1 MIRSMTGF
9 GKASGHILGQEVVVE
24 ISAVN
29 HRYFDISLRLPTNW
43 GALESEIKQLLR
55 EKISRGKINGTVSRK
70 GLPAKGQAVQFDME
84 TARQYIEAASKL
96 AEVLKTD
103 ETLSLNVL
111 MRLEGV
117 FVPVEPEE
125 DVESIRQPLLKL
137 VCDATDKL
145 NKMRALE
152 GEKLADDIRQ
162 RLTYIATI
170 LTRVESRLPEI
181 SAEYEKRLR
190 TRIDE
195 LKGEVNL
202 TEERI
207 AIEVA
212 LLAEKAD
219 VSEELV
225 RMKAHLGHMT
235 DLLNE
240 HEPVGRRLD
249 FLTQELQRE
258 TNTLGVKTRES
269 GMIQEILTVKAEVE
283 KIREQVQNIE

>member
-9 GKASGHILGQEVVVE
+9 GKASGTLHDQEVVVE
-24 ISAVN
+24 ISSVN

-43 GALESEIKQLLR
+43 GALESEIKQVLR

-70 GLPAKGQAVQFDME
+70 GLPLKGQSIQFDFE
-84 TARQYIEAASKL
+84 TAKQYVDAAAKL
-96 AEVLKTD
+96 ADLLKTE

-125 DVESIRQPLLKL
+125 DVESIRGPLLQL
-137 VCDATDKL
+137 VNRAADKL
-145 NKMRALE
+145 NNMRLLE
-152 GEKLADDIRQ
+152 GEKLCLDIRQ
-162 RLTYIATI
+162 RLNSIETTLLKI
-170 LTRVESRLPEI
+170 EQRLPEI

-195 LKGEVNL
+195 LKGEASL
-202 TEERI
+202 TEDRI
-207 AIEVA
+207 ALEVA

-219 VSEELV
+219 PSEEIV
-225 RMKAHLGHMT
+225 RIKAHLSHMNS
-235 DLLNE
+235 LLSDR
-240 HEPVGRRLD
+240 EPVGRRLD

-258 TNTLGVKTRES
+258 TNTLGVKTRDS
-269 GMIQEILTVKAEVE
+269 GMIQDILIIKAEVE